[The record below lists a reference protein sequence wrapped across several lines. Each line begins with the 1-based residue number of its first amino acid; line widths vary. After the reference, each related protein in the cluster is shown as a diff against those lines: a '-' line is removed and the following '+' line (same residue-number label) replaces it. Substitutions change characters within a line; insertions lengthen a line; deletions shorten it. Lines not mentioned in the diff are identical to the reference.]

1 MIFLKCIEAKG
12 FKSYAEFTSIILDEP
27 FIGIVG
33 PNGSGKT
40 NVVDAIRWVLG
51 ETSSKQLRS
60 DTNNEII
67 FYGSDVFNPS
77 DEASVTLYFD
87 NSKRILN
94 TDEKEITVKRVLKR
108 NSDSSDYYL
117 NDKIAK
123 RKDIIDLFLDTG
135 LSKGSLGIISQGTVQ
150 SFVDAKPEERRKI
163 FEEAAGVS
171 KYTKIKNERLNQLA
185 IVQKNL
191 ENLNNTKKQYE
202 YEIKKL
208 EVQAA
213 DAQKFLEVKN
223 NLKTYELF
231 LAKKQYLFYSKKN
244 DELKQKLQD
253 ISKELEDENDHLNTN
268 KTSYLALKDEKN
280 EEEEKLQKLNKERF
294 NLQEKINE
302 LNIKKANYESNLKL
316 KLSSKDKQEK
326 ANALAQTLLNL
337 QNEGK
342 IWYSNIKKADEE
354 IINISNKKKEILSN
368 LQKVNLL
375 LNEKNANL
383 NTLLSQ
389 QQFIEQKIQNEFQNE
404 NGVKTLL
411 QNKEVVPGLINTLGK
426 LIIKVEEQYQLAIEL
441 ALSKNINTLVV
452 NSVEDAKIGIDF
464 LKKNQAGI
472 ASFMPLNAIKPSFV
486 AQNLLLIAQNF
497 SGFINTADKLV
508 HIDEKYYIVLQ
519 SLIGN
524 VLIVDNLQNA
534 NLLAKAINYSLKII
548 SLDGDIIHRGGMI
561 VGGSFNKKNSN
572 FNLKEKN
579 EQIINGI
586 NFLKEKIQIISVQK
600 QKLQVELDKLNEQ
613 NNLQT
618 VNLATSKQKIQ
629 NINQNIQQ
637 TKNELASLNITDT
650 KVENDIANEVIEE
663 LSKLETIKIN
673 LSTQLELQEQKV
685 IDINNKFESLS
696 ENNNQ
701 QNQKIL
707 MLTQN
712 KNDLEKQLYSVNDYI
727 ESAKKTAN
735 SYNLTIENA
744 INSISDIEISND
756 ELQQKILNYKT
767 QIQSFGP
774 INMQAVEELKNT
786 QEKFDELNKNIEDII
801 QAENDLNN
809 VILSLDKEV
818 IKIFKNKI
826 YEINQTLPLIF
837 SKLFKNGTCEVQFT
851 DPNDLLNTG
860 IDVVIKPSKKQ
871 IKKLSVL
878 SGGEKSIISLSV
890 LLTILRTSN
899 FPLVVLDEAESALDP
914 KNAEL
919 LAKLIKESSNLS
931 QFLVITHRKETMV
944 ECNKLIGASMQ
955 KHGVTSMFNVNL
967 KNIDITGE

>member
-712 KNDLEKQLYSVNDYI
+712 KNDLEKKLYSVNDYI

>member
-12 FKSYAEFTSIILDEP
+12 FKSYAEFTSIVLDEP

-67 FYGSDVFNPS
+67 FYGSDIFNPS

-191 ENLNNTKKQYE
+191 ENLNNTKKQYQS
-202 YEIKKL
+202 EIKKL
-208 EVQAA
+208 EIQAA
-213 DAQKFLEVKN
+213 AAQKFLEVKN

-231 LAKKQYLFYSKKN
+231 SAKKQYLFYSKKN
-244 DELKQKLQD
+244 DESKQKLQD
-253 ISKELEDENDHLNTN
+253 ISKELQDENDYLNRN
-268 KTSYLALKDEKN
+268 KTSYLSLKDEKN

-302 LNIKKANYESNLKL
+302 LNIQKANYESNLKL

-337 QNEGK
+337 QNESK
-342 IWYSNIKKADEE
+342 IWNSNIKKADEE
-354 IINISNKKKEILSN
+354 ISNITNKKKEILSN
-368 LQKVNLL
+368 LQKVDSL

-383 NTLLSQ
+383 NTLVSQ

-426 LIIKVEEQYQLAIEL
+426 LIIKVEEKYQLAIEL

-452 NSVEDAKIGIDF
+452 NSVDDAKIGIDF
-464 LKKNQAGI
+464 LKKNQAGV

-486 AQNLLLIAQNF
+486 AQNLLLISQNF

-508 HIDEKYYIVLQ
+508 NIDEKYYIVLQ

-561 VGGSFNKKNSN
+561 VGGSINKKNSN

-586 NFLKEKIQIISVQK
+586 NFLKEKIQIILVQK
-600 QKLQVELDKLNEQ
+600 QKLQVELEKLNEQ

-618 VNLATSKQKIQ
+618 INLATSNQKIQ

-637 TKNELASLNITDT
+637 IKNELASLDITNT
-650 KVENDIANEVIEE
+650 KVENNKANEVIEE
-663 LSKLETIKIN
+663 LSKLEATKIN
-673 LSTQLELQEQKV
+673 LSTQLELQEKKV
-685 IDINNKFESLS
+685 SDINNKFESLS

-707 MLTQN
+707 ILTQN
-712 KNDLEKQLYSVNDYI
+712 KNDLEKQLYLVNDYI

-735 SYNLTIENA
+735 SYNLTIENV

-851 DPNDLLNTG
+851 DPDDLLNTG

-914 KNAEL
+914 KNTEL
-919 LAKLIKESSNLS
+919 LAKLIKESSSLS

-967 KNIDITGE
+967 KNIKITGE

>member
-185 IVQKNL
+185 TVQKNL

-202 YEIKKL
+202 SEIKKL

-354 IINISNKKKEILSN
+354 ISNIANKKKEILSN

-426 LIIKVEEQYQLAIEL
+426 LIIKVEEKYQLAIEL

-464 LKKNQAGI
+464 LKKNQAGV

-486 AQNLLLIAQNF
+486 AQNLLLISQNF

-712 KNDLEKQLYSVNDYI
+712 KNDLEKKLYSVNDYI

-786 QEKFDELNKNIEDII
+786 QEKFDELDKNIEDII